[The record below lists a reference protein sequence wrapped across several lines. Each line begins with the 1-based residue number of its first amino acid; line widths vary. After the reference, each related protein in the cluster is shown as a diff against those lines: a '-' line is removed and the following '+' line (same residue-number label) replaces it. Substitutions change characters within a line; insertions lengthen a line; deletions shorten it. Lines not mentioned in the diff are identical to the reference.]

1 MCVKCSIVKMQRH
14 LIVLLVL
21 FDPMHC
27 VFRSE
32 RLLCSNGATVNV
44 AVSASSN
51 QNASLRAAELGGR
64 LPTSTEVREIIF
76 SLGGPLFHNQVWIP
90 VSENDFVQVGVK
102 KSQIPA
108 SCSQCEEV
116 GSGMQVSL
124 KCSCLNQ
131 QKNPSKTMIIYSN
144 CVGSEILNF

>member
-1 MCVKCSIVKMQRH
+1 MQRH

-21 FDPMHC
+21 FDPIHC

-76 SLGGPLFHNQVWIP
+76 SLGGPGSP
-90 VSENDFVQVGVK
+90 VPQ
-102 KSQIPA
+102 
-108 SCSQCEEV
+108 
-116 GSGMQVSL
+116 SGMDSSFRERF
-124 KCSCLNQ
+124 C
-131 QKNPSKTMIIYSN
+131 PSW
-144 CVGSEILNF
+144 SEETPNSSKLLPM